1 MNDNAN
7 INMASSRAVNDNEW
21 HVFFGERYA
30 CYVANPNYSPSSF
43 ASEWA
48 ATDEANRGTGL
59 TCSRNGAEDGRLSID
74 GTVVDEDHGT
84 GGASG
89 VDTTM
94 PVFIGGHPDVLNGNW
109 DGGTLGWGLGSGD
122 VTLAN
127 LDTSVGQTTRSSCGI
142 SCGHDAL
149 QNYAGCLTDLNFQIT
164 SELQQR
170 SVTTLS
176 SDADRCYHQPIVVA
190 LTCATRT
197 AGRGW
202 TQPLEMGR

>member
-1 MNDNAN
+1 MTVTVPTLTAD
-7 INMASSRAVNDNEW
+7 RCCEQVE
-21 HVFFGERYA
+21 
-30 CYVANPNYSPSSF
+30 NPSYSPGSF

-74 GTVVDEDHGT
+74 GQVVDEDHGT

-89 VDTTM
+89 GDTTM
-94 PVFIGGHPDVLNGNW
+94 PVFIGGHPDILNGNW
-109 DGGTLGWGLGSGD
+109 AGGTLGWGLGSGD

-149 QNYAGCLTDLNFQIT
+149 QNYAGCMTDLNFQIT
-164 SELQQR
+164 TDR
-170 SVTTLS
+170 SGTDVRDSYCGTWL
-176 SDADRCYHQPIVVA
+176 DAAVGDGVR
-190 LTCATRT
+190 
-197 AGRGW
+197 
-202 TQPLEMGR
+202 